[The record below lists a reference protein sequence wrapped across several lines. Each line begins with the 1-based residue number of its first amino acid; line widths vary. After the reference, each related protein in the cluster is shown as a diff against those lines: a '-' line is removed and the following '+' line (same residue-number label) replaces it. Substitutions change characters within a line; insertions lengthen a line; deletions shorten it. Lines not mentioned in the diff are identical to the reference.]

1 MATARDTH
9 APIARSFRG
18 RKSSAKSR
26 VALAAA
32 AGCVETVA
40 LLPDSIPASTA
51 INVYGNLALG
61 SATVIVGLELG
72 PAV

>member
-1 MATARDTH
+1 V
-9 APIARSFRG
+9 P
-18 RKSSAKSR
+18 
-26 VALAAA
+26 LAAA
-32 AGCVETVA
+32 AGWVETVA